1 MSRHHLTVTL
11 GLFTALGWLG
21 LASATAPAAPAG
33 AQNPSPQAVQNVPV
47 VIKAEANLVL
57 VDAVATDKKGNY
69 IKDLEQK
76 EFHVFEDD
84 AEQKIS
90 SFSRAA
96 DIQPNAP
103 QQQRYMVLFFDN
115 STMAPSDQR
124 QAREAA
130 AKFVESTASPNRQMA
145 VVDFGGV
152 LRVAQNFTSDGDQL
166 RRAIGGVKFA
176 AVQPNASGQSM
187 QLASLGA
194 PSLGLRQ
201 SDFAAR
207 SVLLTIR
214 ELAKT
219 LRAVPGRKTLILF
232 SSGFALTPERQ
243 SELTATIDAL
253 NKANIAVY
261 PVDVR
266 GLATT
271 ANPGMDLSNPSGR
284 PGFPPRSFLHDT
296 DSPFPHQPGLVAALM
311 MPPDPDPQRPGGGG
325 GGGGAGGGGNP
336 GAGGG
341 GKPGAGGGG
350 NPGTGGGGKPGAGG
364 GTNPSGGRGGGNTPP
379 NNNPTFNP
387 ADPCSGPD
395 AFQSPLCAGRQIIPT
410 MPESVATNQQVL
422 YALAAGTGGFTI
434 FNSNDFL
441 KGLEKV
447 AKEMNE
453 YYILGYV
460 PPNQTH
466 DGSYHKI
473 RVKVDRGG
481 VNVRSR
487 NGYFDV
493 KSPDLLAG
501 KPEGQ
506 VLEERAANPQP
517 GDIPVSLRAPYFYIA
532 PGVARVN
539 LALSIPGA
547 SVDFEKQK
555 GKFLSKVNV
564 LGIAYREDGSV
575 SARFSDTVK
584 LDYEKKEVKE
594 FSKGSFDYQTTFNI
608 APGKYTLKLVLSA
621 GGEKFGKYET
631 PLVVDPFSG
640 NEFTL
645 GGPAL
650 SDKLVPV
657 SQLTVS
663 MDEALLE
670 ERPPLVF
677 KGMQVVP
684 SPNNRFEKSAH
695 PVFYVE
701 VYDPVLRNS
710 DAPRVGILYDIV
722 NRKTSERVYSSNT
735 ILINELVQQGNPL
748 VPLGLKLAIDQLQ
761 VGDYRLEVRGRDSD
775 GHVSPVRSADFS
787 VE

>member
-21 LASATAPAAPAG
+21 LASATAPAAPGG
-33 AQNPSPQAVQNVPV
+33 AQNPSSQAVASSPV

-57 VDAVATDKKGNY
+57 VDVIATDKKGNY
-69 IKDLEQK
+69 LKDLEQK
-76 EFHVFEDD
+76 DFHVFEDN
-84 AEQKIS
+84 AEQNIS
-90 SFSRAA
+90 SFSRAV

-103 QQQRYMVLFFDN
+103 EQQRYMVLFFDN
-115 STMAPSDQR
+115 STMAPSDQGR
-124 QAREAA
+124 AREAA
-130 AKFVESTASPNRQMA
+130 GKFVESTASPNRQMA

-152 LRVAQNFTSDGDQL
+152 LRIAQNFTSDGDEL
-166 RRAIGGVKFA
+166 KRAIAGVKFA
-176 AVQPNASGQSM
+176 AIQPNPSGQSL
-187 QLASLGA
+187 QLASVGA

-207 SVLLTIR
+207 SVLLSIR

-266 GLATT
+266 GLTPT
-271 ANPGMDLSNPSGR
+271 ANPGMDISNPYGR
-284 PGFPPRSFLHDT
+284 PGFPPSSFLHDT
-296 DSPFPHQPGLVAALM
+296 DSPFPHQPGLLAALM
-311 MPPDPDPQRPGGGG
+311 MPPDPEPQHGGGGG
-325 GGGGAGGGGNP
+325 GGGGAGGAGGVGGGGGTAGGGAGGGHGGAGGGGSP

-341 GKPGAGGGG
+341 GKPG
-350 NPGTGGGGKPGAGG
+350 TGGGG
-364 GTNPSGGRGGGNTPP
+364 TTP
-379 NNNPTFNP
+379 NNSNPNLNP
-387 ADPCSGPD
+387 AYACSGPN
-395 AFQSPLCAGRQIIPT
+395 ASQNSLCTTRQIIPT
-410 MPESVATNQQVL
+410 MPDSVTTNQQVL

-434 FNSNDFL
+434 FNTNDFL
-441 KGLEKV
+441 NGLEKV

-481 VNVRSR
+481 VNIRSR

-501 KPEGQ
+501 KPEGE
-506 VLEERAANPQP
+506 VLEERAASPQP
-517 GDIPVSLRAPYFYIA
+517 GEIPGSLRVPYFYTA

-539 LALSIPGA
+539 LALSVPGS

-555 GKFLSKVNV
+555 GNFHSQVNI

-575 SARFSDTVK
+575 SARFSDAVK
-584 LDYEKKEVKE
+584 LDYEKKDLKQ
-594 FSKGSFDYQTTFNI
+594 FSKGSFDYQTTFSI

-640 NEFTL
+640 SEFAL

-650 SDKLVPV
+650 SDKVVPV
-657 SQLTVS
+657 SELAVN

-670 ERPPLVF
+670 ERTPLVF

-684 SPNNRFEKSAH
+684 SPNNRFGKSAQ
-695 PVFYVE
+695 PVCYVE
-701 VYDPVLRNS
+701 VYDPVLRQS
-710 DAPRVGILYDIV
+710 MPSVGILFDIV
-722 NRKTSERVYSSNT
+722 DRKTNQQVFSSNT
-735 ILINELVQQGNPL
+735 TLINDFVQRGNPL
-748 VPLGLKLAIDQLQ
+748 VPVGFNLPITKLQA
-761 VGDYRLEVRGRDSD
+761 GDYRIEIRGRDSN
-775 GHVSPVRSADFS
+775 GNASPVRSADFT